1 MQCAAIHSIFNN
13 FHAGLLHLCR
23 QVIEKRGPIR
33 QSIANIIFVGPPGAG
48 KTTTKMRILNL
59 VPARIRGLVPST
71 GVVEVPLKVTITKL
85 PRSSAAIASGV
96 QWTLLT
102 LDDQVLRLVEMLMIA
117 AENLHLQPHQKSKSK
132 VAAAMGQL
140 FRKQPS
146 IQGAKSGRQEAA
158 AQGGQID
165 YHSSKYLKKPEQ
177 ILEESLNRHWG
188 ILHRSLE
195 GSTTVHL
202 TDTGGQPEFHEILPA
217 LISGPVITLLVF
229 KVNENLR
236 EKCPVRYIS
245 ADGRMMEEYDTSYTT
260 EDVIF
265 QSLAATACYG
275 SQASSPNSS
284 SSSQSV
290 ALFVG
295 THKDKAS
302 HDDIT
307 TADELLREKIENTKH
322 FDSNMIQYPNP
333 GQVVLPIDNTQ
344 ENGMDIQHLRAVLS
358 DIIEKK
364 FPPVEIPAPQ
374 LLFETSLRKSGVR
387 ILEMKYCR
395 KVAKRCGI
403 RKEELNDTLLYLH
416 RSGMIRYY
424 PEVKEM
430 KELVI
435 CDQQLIV
442 DSINNLIARTF
453 TFRKVGE
460 AGCRRFKKTGMFSVE
475 EFQEIHKRSATLK
488 ETSDLLP
495 AEKLLKLLE
504 YLHILVPIAA
514 LAGSQQNY
522 FMPCILPTD
531 ELECPTASDLQAHC
545 PPLLV
550 TFECGYCPVG
560 IFSALAVYLISQ
572 SNDPCCTLKWS
583 LMERVDVY
591 RNKIRFLVGQDV
603 DKVTMVAHP
612 THFEVWFYRPEGH
625 QRLPTYEACSSIR
638 TAILEGLNTVI
649 KSRSYSCKTTPHL
662 AFNCPGEDC
671 PTSPHIAICEGDN
684 PTMMRCK
691 ASGPVSMLAP
701 HFVWFGQVLILK
713 PSAIVE
719 SFM

>member
-1 MQCAAIHSIFNN
+1 M
-13 FHAGLLHLCR
+13 L
-23 QVIEKRGPIR
+23 
-33 QSIANIIFVGPPGAG
+33 
-48 KTTTKMRILNL
+48 T
-59 VPARIRGLVPST
+59 VPSRIRGLIPST
-71 GVVEVPLKVTITKL
+71 GVIEVPLKVTITKL
-85 PRSSAAIASGV
+85 PRSSAAITSEIE
-96 QWTLLT
+96 WTLLT
-102 LDDQVLRLVEMLMIA
+102 LDDEVLRLVESLKSA
-117 AENLHLQPHQKSKSK
+117 AENLRLQPQQKSKSK
-132 VAAAMGQL
+132 VAAAVGQL
-140 FRKQPS
+140 FRKQPAV
-146 IQGAKSGRQEAA
+146 QGAKSGRQEAA
-158 AQGGQID
+158 AKGEQSE
-165 YHSSKYLKKPEQ
+165 YHTSKYLKKPEQ
-177 ILEESLNRHWG
+177 ILEESLNRRWG
-188 ILHRSLE
+188 VLHNLLE

-229 KVNENLR
+229 KLNENLR
-236 EKCPVRYIS
+236 EKCQVRYIS
-245 ADGRMMEEYDTSYTT
+245 VEGRKMEEYDTSYTT

-265 QSLAATACYG
+265 QSLSATACFG
-275 SQASSPNSS
+275 SQVSSACN
-284 SSSQSV
+284 SSSQSA

-302 HDDIT
+302 HDDIA
-307 TADELLREKIENTKH
+307 TANDLLREKIENTKH

-344 ENGMDIQHLRAVLS
+344 ENGMDIQHLRTMLS
-358 DIIEKK
+358 NIIERK

-374 LLFETSLRKSGVR
+374 LLFETSLRKSRVR
-387 ILEMKYCR
+387 ILKMKHCV

-403 RKEELNDTLLYLH
+403 RKEELNDTLLSLH

-430 KELVI
+430 KDLVI
-435 CDQQLIV
+435 CDLQLII
-442 DSINNLIARTF
+442 DSINNLIACTF
-453 TFRKVGE
+453 TFQKAGE
-460 AGCRRFKKTGMFSVE
+460 AGCKRFKKTGMFSVE
-475 EFQEIHKRSATLK
+475 DFLEIHKRSA
-488 ETSDLLP
+488 TSDLLP

-514 LAGSQQNY
+514 LTDQQQKY

-531 ELECPTASDLQAHC
+531 ELEGPTASDLQEHC
-545 PPLLV
+545 PPLLI

-572 SNDPCCTLKWS
+572 SNDPHCTLKWS
-583 LMERVDVY
+583 LMEGIDLY
-591 RNKIRFLVGQDV
+591 RNKICFLVGQDV

-625 QRLPTYEACSSIR
+625 QRLSTSEACSSIR
-638 TAILEGLNTVI
+638 IAILEGLTTVI

-671 PTSPHIAICEGDN
+671 PTSPHIAICEGEN

-701 HFVWFGQVLILK
+701 HFVWFGQVLISSLQL
-713 PSAIVE
+713 
-719 SFM
+719 